1 MCKEDDSDE
10 VRTYKCAIT
19 SEELHSSRKSRASN
33 AETVRPEDVNSD
45 PPTTTLLQKITSIN
59 KIAAMEEEA
68 STLQKAECERLNHVA
83 ESHIVANEMNEA
95 KKVLDHA
102 LMLADEWFVQGD
114 WQTLIILYN
123 LTRVEHLVGSQQR
136 ANELGE
142 RLLYLQQTML
152 GVNNIEVADT
162 LELLGTIN
170 QLQRNFGWSE
180 MQYKKALSIKEYLFG
195 PEHYQIAMLLRK
207 LASLHFDKQDYA
219 RSKTLLVRALDIRKA
234 LGSAHDD
241 ELGSILHQLANVF
254 YAECNYARS
263 ENYYNKALR
272 LRKKLFGNDS
282 LAVAETLGGLGKLFC
297 ATKRFA
303 KAERSLNLAL
313 RNQMA
318 VFGEHHK
325 EVGTTLARLSGVHRS
340 QGRFQK
346 ANQLCDQAM
355 ACKTLPKTSET

>member
-10 VRTYKCAIT
+10 VKTYRCAVT
-19 SEELHSSRKSRASN
+19 SGELHGRKKSRASN
-33 AETVRPEDVNSD
+33 AETVRSEDVNSD
-45 PPTTTLLQKITSIN
+45 PPTSTLLEKITSIN

-68 STLQKAECERLNHVA
+68 STLRKAECERLTQA
-83 ESHIVANEMNEA
+83 ADLHIAANKLNEA
-95 KKVLDHA
+95 KQLLDHA
-102 LMLADEWFVQGD
+102 LMLADEWFVKED
-114 WQTLIILYN
+114 WQRLIILYN
-123 LTRVEHLVGSQQR
+123 LTRVEHLLGSQCR
-136 ANELGE
+136 ARELAE
-142 RLLYLQQTML
+142 RLLFLQQTMV
-152 GVNNIEVADT
+152 GANNIEVADT
-162 LELLGTIN
+162 FELLAMIN
-170 QLQRNFGWSE
+170 QVQRNFGWSE
-180 MQYKKALSIKEYLFG
+180 MQYQKALLIKEYLFG

-207 LASLHFDKQDYA
+207 LASLYFDKQDYA
-219 RSKTLLVRALDIRKA
+219 RSKTLLVRALDMRKA
-234 LGSAHDD
+234 LGSTHDD

-272 LRKKLFGNDS
+272 LRKKLFGNNS

-313 RNQMA
+313 RNQRA

-325 EVGTTLARLSGVHRS
+325 EVGTTLARLSGVHRA
-340 QGRFQK
+340 QGRFEK

-355 ACKTLPKTSET
+355 ACKTLPKESAT